1 MLRSLGM
8 TLMLRGVPLDGD
20 WHFSPVACQ
29 LASPRGEHPTPR
41 RGALHNKVRLFFFRP
56 AGRFR
61 DRLAR
66 QISAPLGSYDGE
78 STGDPPVA
86 SLALALSPW
95 PVRCALKVEKIESVS
110 RVASPAPLGR
120 RQSHPQEKKVQS
132 IPNIFPMN
140 SDLLYDSRNTPHT

>member
-1 MLRSLGM
+1 
-8 TLMLRGVPLDGD
+8 MLRGVPLDGD

-86 SLALALSPW
+86 SLALALGPW
-95 PVRCALKVEKIESVS
+95 PARCALKVEKIESVLRAAPQS
-110 RVASPAPLGR
+110 LRCRAGDVKPAL
-120 RQSHPQEKKVQS
+120 RQSSSHKKSSVPY
-132 IPNIFPMN
+132 IYPMN
-140 SDLLYDSRNTPHT
+140 SDLL

>member
-86 SLALALSPW
+86 SLALALGPW
-95 PVRCALKVEKIESVS
+95 PARRAQSRKNRVS
-110 RVASPAPLGR
+110 FAGR
-120 RQSHPQEKKVQS
+120 PSGSAGPSRRRETRSATVILEKKCRVDP
-132 IPNIFPMN
+132 IHLP
-140 SDLLYDSRNTPHT
+140 YE